1 MKHCP
6 NPDCRGRVRDGR
18 VAEFADTIE
27 SCLDCDARLVPGP
40 ALPDAEEPALEF
52 HALETVFVSTGRVTA
67 RVVAGLLE
75 ASGIPVYV
83 KGEMLAGAIGELPA
97 TVEPRAADGEVEA
110 FYLWSIDEVLTALR
124 GDADFKF
131 NVGPAIL
138 ASFLERGLLDDD
150 PEHDALAAW
159 FAGRM

>member
-97 TVEPRAADGEVEA
+97 TVDQLEVQVPSERADRAREIVDR
-110 FYLWSIDEVLTALR
+110 Y
-124 GDADFKF
+124 
-131 NVGPAIL
+131 
-138 ASFLERGLLDDD
+138 ERGLLDL
-150 PEHDALAAW
+150 DAGHSVDLDLDGEAE
-159 FAGRM
+159 GRDA